1 MEKARA
7 RRRWSMVRTFVQVYP
22 YAIFWHAHA
31 CTQLCA
37 PGGKWAERDR
47 AAFEDEFSALR
58 Q

>member
-1 MEKARA
+1 
-7 RRRWSMVRTFVQVYP
+7 MVRAFVHVYP

-47 AAFEDEFSALR
+47 AAFEEAFSELL